1 MQGGDA
7 IGGGIIPARA
17 GFTQGRLD
25 WRPLPRDHPRSRGVY
40 PRPRWGGLRKSGSS
54 PLARGLPDGVVVQGG
69 PEGIIPARAGFTSR
83 WSDAVRRR
91 PDHPRSRG
99 VYSVSFDSV
108 IVLTGSSPLA
118 RGLLRWCGG
127 PGRPRRDHPRS
138 RGVYARAARRRH
150 RRAGSSPLAR
160 GLPRPRGAVARRFRI
175 IPARAGFT
183 GGLGRPRS
191 CPRDHPRSR
200 GVYAVSAA
208 PPNAAKGSSPL
219 ARGLRRTKTLE
230 DFRTR
235 IIPARAGFTCG
246 RCRCGPGSGD
256 HPRSR
261 GVYQARRLPATAI
274 GRIIPARAGFTRTAG
289 RGGRSMSDHPRSRGV
304 YNPPT
309 ETRLYQV
316 GSSPLARGLL
326 PSRPDACPSTGIIP
340 ARAGF
345 TSGAR

>member
-118 RGLLRWCGG
+118 RGL
-127 PGRPRRDHPRS
+127 RRQR
-138 RGVYARAARRRH
+138 
-150 RRAGSSPLAR
+150 SSP
-160 GLPRPRGAVARRFRI
+160 
-175 IPARAGFT
+175 
-183 GGLGRPRS
+183 
-191 CPRDHPRSR
+191 
-200 GVYAVSAA
+200 
-208 PPNAAKGSSPL
+208 
-219 ARGLRRTKTLE
+219 E
-230 DFRTR
+230 
-235 IIPARAGFTCG
+235 CG
-246 RCRCGPGSGD
+246 K
-256 HPRSR
+256 
-261 GVYQARRLPATAI
+261 
-274 GRIIPARAGFTRTAG
+274 
-289 RGGRSMSDHPRSRGV
+289 
-304 YNPPT
+304 
-309 ETRLYQV
+309 
-316 GSSPLARGLL
+316 
-326 PSRPDACPSTGIIP
+326 GIIP

-345 TSGAR
+345 TSHENLGGLPDADHPRSRGVYLRPMPVRTWQWGSSPLARGLPSASAACDSDRADHPRSRGVYADGGEGRKVDVGSSPLARGLQSAD